1 MKIYWQ
7 IVPIGDG
14 YRYVGKDGD
23 SHILCFK
30 SDPFNKTLLF
40 KTASECKEYINAN
53 FDPEKFVEEEVLLDA
68 KYFGLE

>member
-7 IVPIGDG
+7 IVPVGDG
-14 YRYVGKDGD
+14 YRYVSKDGD

-40 KTASECKEYINAN
+40 KTASECK
-53 FDPEKFVEEEVLLDA
+53 
-68 KYFGLE
+68 